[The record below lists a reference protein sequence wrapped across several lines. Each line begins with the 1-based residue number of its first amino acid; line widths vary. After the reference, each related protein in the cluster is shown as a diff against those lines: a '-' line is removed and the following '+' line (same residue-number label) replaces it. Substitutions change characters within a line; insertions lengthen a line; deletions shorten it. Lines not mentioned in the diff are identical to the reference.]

1 MPQAFLFDYGG
12 TLDTSARH
20 WAGVLFEGYVHAGVP
35 VSEPHFREAYVYA
48 ERKLAR
54 EMPIQPHDDFHALLV
69 KKLQAEFEYLVS
81 EQLLPAAHRAD
92 VPHYVAS
99 IARYLDDFARRQTSR
114 SAQVLQAL
122 SSRYRLILVSNF
134 YGNLHTVVERY
145 GLDHYF
151 ETIVESAVVGVRKP
165 DPAIWQLGVDAAG
178 CAAVDC
184 VAVGDSYD
192 KDILPARAVGC
203 QTVWFKGEEWK
214 PAERDETLPTHVIT
228 SLPQLLHYYPA

>member
-151 ETIVESAVVGVRKP
+151 ESIVESAVVGVRKP

-184 VAVGDSYD
+184 AAVGDSYD
-192 KDILPARAVGC
+192 KDILPANSIGC
-203 QTVWFKGEEWK
+203 RTAWIKGEGWT
-214 PAERDETLPTHVIT
+214 DEEIAQPVADHIIYELSELKGI
-228 SLPQLLHYYPA
+228 LL